1 MEKKILIA
9 VDGSFYARK
18 AIEYTVKMES
28 SIKDLEFILLN
39 IQPKISEFL
48 IEDILTDTKSR
59 SALKDVI
66 SKNEKQSLQILDKS
80 KSIMTKL
87 GIEEKRVETI
97 TQRVVRGT
105 AKAILDCAK
114 KSHCNAIVMG
124 RRGVSRLAE
133 AFTGSVTN
141 NVLEHTDV
149 TPVWAVGGQIKSSKI
164 MVAVDGSES
173 SLRAVDHI
181 SLVVGGNPD
190 IEITLLHVAPK
201 LRDYCTIDFEEEGD
215 ALEELISRGD
225 KRCVESFYTHAKEK
239 FKGAGLKES
248 QINIKQIESKL
259 NIGKTIVKEAKKGGV
274 GTVVI
279 GRSGA
284 NNSFFIG
291 SVSRHVLTN
300 ASDLAVWLVP

>member
-9 VDGSFYARK
+9 VDGSFYTRK

-28 SIKDLEFILLN
+28 SIKDLDFILLN
-39 IQPKISEFL
+39 IQPKISDFL
-48 IEDILTDTKSR
+48 IEDIVTDAKSR
-59 SALKDVI
+59 SALKDVL

-80 KSIMTKL
+80 KSIMAKL
-87 GIEEKRVETI
+87 GIEEKRIETI
-97 TQRVVRGT
+97 TQRVIRGT

-114 KSHCNAIVMG
+114 QSHCEAIVMG

-141 NVLEHTDV
+141 NVLEHTAV
-149 TPVWAVGGQIKSSKI
+149 TPVWAVGGKIKSSKI
-164 MVAVDGSES
+164 MVAVDGSEG

-181 SLVVGGNPD
+181 CRVVGGNPD
-190 IEITLLHVAPK
+190 IEMTLLHVAPR
-201 LRDYCTIDFEEEGD
+201 LRDYCTIDFEAEGD
-215 ALEELISRGD
+215 ALEEIITQGD
-225 KRCVESFYTHAKEK
+225 RRCLESFYTHAREK
-239 FKGAGLKES
+239 FERAGLKES
-248 QINIKQIESKL
+248 QISIKQIKSKL
-259 NIGKTIVKEAKKGGV
+259 NIGKRIIKEARKGDF

-279 GRSGA
+279 GRNGA

-291 SVSRHVLTN
+291 SVSRHVLTS